1 MGQGQAQ
8 CGIEPR
14 AGGTKG
20 TYLIASSTA
29 RRVPFSR
36 VYPVSCRRLHAAAGR
51 VDEKRRTDV
60 MSSSAPSSG
69 IIELQQARGAPLPTA
84 ATALPPV
91 LVSRAGGLNSPSP
104 PKTPSVRPS
113 RVFLP
118 PGEAR
123 QDATLYQGAFQLH
136 PVPSPHCRHDCA
148 KYHQKHGRCP
158 SCHALHPG
166 PLPHTTYRM
175 ELELRKLTT
184 QMLGNSVAE
193 LGRAGMHDRWSSP
206 CSFVRP
212 CHPSCARIVFPAAFW
227 DPKHLPAAMPPT
239 STSGH
244 PRHPSPIH

>member
-1 MGQGQAQ
+1 MTACKRWRVDPHTHPLSGPPMGQGQAQ

-104 PKTPSVRPS
+104 PKPPSVRH
-113 RVFLP
+113 
-118 PGEAR
+118 E
-123 QDATLYQGAFQLH
+123 
-136 PVPSPHCRHDCA
+136 
-148 KYHQKHGRCP
+148 
-158 SCHALHPG
+158 
-166 PLPHTTYRM
+166 
-175 ELELRKLTT
+175 
-184 QMLGNSVAE
+184 
-193 LGRAGMHDRWSSP
+193 
-206 CSFVRP
+206 CSFPQARHARMLPCTRELSSSTQYRAHTAATIAQSTTRNMGAAPPATPSTLVP
-212 CHPSCARIVFPAAFW
+212 CHT
-227 DPKHLPAAMPPT
+227 PPT
-239 STSGH
+239 GWSWSLA
-244 PRHPSPIH
+244 S

>member
-1 MGQGQAQ
+1 MTACKRWRVDPHTHPLSGPPMGQGQAQ

-104 PKTPSVRPS
+104 QKPRPSVTS
-113 RVFLP
+113 
-118 PGEAR
+118 
-123 QDATLYQGAFQLH
+123 
-136 PVPSPHCRHDCA
+136 VPSPRRGTPGCYLVPGSFPA
-148 KYHQKHGRCP
+148 PP
-158 SCHALHPG
+158 STEPT
-166 PLPHTTYRM
+166 LPPR
-175 ELELRKLTT
+175 LRKVPPETWALPLLPRPPPWSLATHHLPDGAGASQADDT
-184 QMLGNSVAE
+184 DAWE
-193 LGRAGMHDRWSSP
+193 LGRGAGESWH
-206 CSFVRP
+206 
-212 CHPSCARIVFPAAFW
+212 A
-227 DPKHLPAAMPPT
+227 
-239 STSGH
+239 
-244 PRHPSPIH
+244 